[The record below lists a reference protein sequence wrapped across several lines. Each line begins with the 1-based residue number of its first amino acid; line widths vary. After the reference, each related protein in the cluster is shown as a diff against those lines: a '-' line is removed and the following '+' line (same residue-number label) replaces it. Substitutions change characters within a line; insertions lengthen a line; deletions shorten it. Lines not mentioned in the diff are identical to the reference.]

1 METGLCFSPHSWKLF
16 GQPSGGTTCFT
27 TLKVR
32 LCQPPRLLI
41 STSTI
46 TSQTSY
52 CLTWLL
58 PHRLRSL
65 NKLHQRLNTQGFS
78 KTSLCSQLSTSSP
91 KGTITSSTHW
101 EWELW
106 ISTQSTSITPLD
118 STSAITTWKLLSRD
132 MPGSRMTTTQALRI
146 GKEHSMITSTAKLS
160 NWLTP

>member
-1 METGLCFSPHSWKLF
+1 METGLCFSPLSWKLF
-16 GQPSGGTTCFT
+16 GQPFGGTTCFT

-32 LCQPPRLLI
+32 LCQPPQLLI

-52 CLTWLL
+52 CHTWLL

-65 NKLHQRLNTQGFS
+65 SKLHQRLNTLGLS

-91 KGTITSSTHW
+91 TNTITSSTHW

-106 ISTQSTSITPLD
+106 TSTLSTSTTPRD
-118 STSAITTWKLLSRD
+118 STNVITTWNLLSRGT
-132 MPGSRMTTTQALRI
+132 PGTRKTTTQALRI
-146 GKEHSMITSTAKLS
+146 GKEPSMIISTAKLS